1 MNEILK
7 ELANRRQQ
15 ARLGGGQA
23 RIDAQHKKGKLT
35 ARERIELL
43 LDNESFEELDM
54 YVKHRCVD
62 FDMDQTQISG
72 DGVVTGWGTINGRQ
86 VYVYS
91 QDFTVFGG
99 SLSETHAQKIC
110 KVMDMAMSN
119 GAPIIGLN
127 DSGGAR
133 IQEGVAS
140 LAGYAD
146 VFQKN
151 VLASGVV
158 PQISVIM
165 GPCAGGAVYSPAM
178 TDFIFMVR
186 DSSYMFVT
194 GPDVVKTVTNEVV
207 TAEELGGAKTHTTK
221 SSVADGAF
229 ENDIEALEQI
239 RRLFDFLPLSNRER
253 PPERP
258 FFDDA
263 RREDHSLDTLIP
275 NNPNQ
280 PYDMKELILKLSD
293 ESDFFEVQEDFAAN
307 IVTGFIRLE
316 GRTVGVVANQPLVL
330 AGVLDIDSSRKAAR
344 FVRFCDAFEI
354 PILTLV
360 DVPGFLPGTSQEY
373 GGVIKHGAKL
383 LFAYGEATVPKVT
396 LITRKAYGG
405 AYDVMASKHLRGD
418 FNYAWPTAE
427 IAVMGAKG
435 AVEILYR
442 QELGD
447 KKKIEKRTKDYEKRF
462 ANPFVAAERGFIDEV
477 IAPHSTRKR
486 ICRAFASLRGKQLK
500 NPWKKHDN
508 IPL

>member
-1 MNEILK
+1 MNKILR
-7 ELANRRQQ
+7 ELEKRREQ
-15 ARLGGGQA
+15 ARLGGGQK
-23 RIDAQHKKGKLT
+23 RIQAQHDKGKLT

-43 LDNESFEELDM
+43 LDNDSFEELDM
-54 YVKHRCVD
+54 FVKHRCVD
-62 FDMDQTQISG
+62 FGMEETQISG

-110 KVMDMAMSN
+110 KVMDMAMRN

-178 TDFIFMVR
+178 TDFIFMIK

-194 GPDVVKTVTNEVV
+194 GPDVVKTVTNEIIS
-207 TAEELGGAKTHTTK
+207 AEELGGAKTHTTK

-229 ENDIEALEQI
+229 ENDVEALGQI
-239 RRLFDFLPLSNRER
+239 RRLFDFLPLSNREK
-253 PPERP
+253 PPQRP
-258 FFDDA
+258 FYDDTS
-263 RREDHSLDTLIP
+263 RIETSLDTLVP
-275 NNPNQ
+275 ENPNQ
-280 PYDMKELILKLSD
+280 PYDIKELILKLSD
-293 ESDFFEVQEDFAAN
+293 EGDFFEIQKEFAAN

-316 GRTVGVVANQPLVL
+316 GRTIGVVANQPLVL
-330 AGVLDIDSSRKAAR
+330 AGVLDIDTSRKAAR

-447 KKKIEKRTKDYEKRF
+447 KKKIEQRTKEYEKRF
-462 ANPFVAAERGFIDEV
+462 ANPFVAAEKGFIDEV
-477 IAPHSTRKR
+477 IAPSSTRKR
-486 ICRAFASLRGKQLK
+486 ICRAFAALQGKKLT

>member
-1 MNEILK
+1 MKDILA
-7 ELANRRQQ
+7 ELEVRRET
-15 ARLGGGQA
+15 ARMGGGEA
-23 RIDAQHKKGKLT
+23 RIAAQHAKGKLT

-43 LDNESFEELDM
+43 LDEGSFEEFDM
-54 YVKHRCVD
+54 FVAHRCTD
-62 FDMDQTQISG
+62 FGMEEQRPAG
-72 DGVVTGWGTINGRQ
+72 DGVVTGWGTVNGRMI
-86 VYVYS
+86 YVFS

-110 KVMDMAMSN
+110 KVMDMAMQN
-119 GAPIIGLN
+119 GAPVVGIN

-140 LAGYAD
+140 LAGYAN
-146 VFQKN
+146 VFQRN
-151 VLASGVV
+151 VMASGVV
-158 PQISVIM
+158 PQISLIM

-178 TDFIFMVR
+178 TDFIFMVK

-207 TAEELGGAKTHTTK
+207 TAEELGGASTHTRK

-229 ENDIEALEQI
+229 ENDVETLIEA
-239 RRLFDFLPLSNRER
+239 RRLIDFLPLNNREK
-253 PPERP
+253 PPVRP
-258 FFDDA
+258 FFDDVT
-263 RREDHSLDTLIP
+263 RLEPSLDTLIP
-275 NNPNQ
+275 DNAQ
-280 PYDMKELILKLSD
+280 TPYDMKELIFKLAD
-293 ESDFFEVQEDFAAN
+293 EGDFYEIQAEFAKN
-307 IVTGFIRLE
+307 ILTGFIRLE
-316 GRTVGVVANQPLVL
+316 GSTVGVVANQPTVL
-330 AGVLDIDSSRKAAR
+330 AGCLDIDASRKAAR

-360 DVPGFLPGTSQEY
+360 DVPGFLPGVSQEL

-396 LITRKAYGG
+396 VITRKAYGG
-405 AYDVMASKHLRGD
+405 AYDVMSSKHLRGD

-427 IAVMGAKG
+427 IAVMGARG

-442 QELGD
+442 SELAD
-447 KKKIEKRTKDYEKRF
+447 KDKIAERTRDYEDRF
-462 ANPFVAAERGFIDEV
+462 ANPFVAAEKGFIDEV
-477 IAPHSTRKR
+477 IMPHSTRR
-486 ICRAFASLRGKQLK
+486 RVCRAFASLRGKQQQ

>member
-1 MNEILK
+1 MNKILR
-7 ELANRRQQ
+7 ELEKRREQ
-15 ARLGGGQA
+15 ARLGGGQK
-23 RIDAQHKKGKLT
+23 RIQAQHDKGKLT

-43 LDNESFEELDM
+43 LDNDSFEELDM
-54 YVKHRCVD
+54 FVKHRCVD
-62 FDMDQTQISG
+62 FGMEETQISG

-91 QDFTVFGG
+91 QDYTVFGG

-110 KVMDMAMSN
+110 KVMDMAMRN

-178 TDFIFMVR
+178 TDFIFMIK

-194 GPDVVKTVTNEVV
+194 GPDVVKTVTNEIIS
-207 TAEELGGAKTHTTK
+207 AEELGGAKTHTTK

-229 ENDIEALEQI
+229 ENDVEALGQI
-239 RRLFDFLPLSNRER
+239 RRLFDFLPLSNREK
-253 PPERP
+253 PPQRP
-258 FFDDA
+258 FYDDTSRIEA
-263 RREDHSLDTLIP
+263 SLDTLVP
-275 NNPNQ
+275 ENPNQ
-280 PYDMKELILKLSD
+280 PYDIKELILKLSD
-293 ESDFFEVQEDFAAN
+293 EGDFFEIQKEFAAN

-316 GRTVGVVANQPLVL
+316 GRTIGVVANQPLVL

-447 KKKIEKRTKDYEKRF
+447 KKKIEQRTKEYEKRF
-462 ANPFVAAERGFIDEV
+462 ANPFVAAEKGFIDEV
-477 IAPHSTRKR
+477 IAPSSTRKR
-486 ICRAFASLRGKQLK
+486 ICRAFAALQGKKLT

>member
-1 MNEILK
+1 MNKILR
-7 ELANRRQQ
+7 ELEKRREQ
-15 ARLGGGQA
+15 ARLGGGQK
-23 RIDAQHKKGKLT
+23 RIQAQHDKGKLT

-43 LDNESFEELDM
+43 LDNDSFEELDM
-54 YVKHRCVD
+54 FVKHRCVD
-62 FDMDQTQISG
+62 FGMEETQISG

-110 KVMDMAMSN
+110 KVMDMAMRN

-178 TDFIFMVR
+178 TDFIFMIK

-194 GPDVVKTVTNEVV
+194 GPDVVKTVTNEIIS
-207 TAEELGGAKTHTTK
+207 AEELGGAKTHTTK

-229 ENDIEALEQI
+229 ENDVEALGQI
-239 RRLFDFLPLSNRER
+239 RRLFDFLPLSNRGK
-253 PPERP
+253 PPQRP
-258 FFDDA
+258 FYDDTS
-263 RREDHSLDTLIP
+263 RIETSLDTLVP
-275 NNPNQ
+275 ENPNQ
-280 PYDMKELILKLSD
+280 PYDIKELILKLSD
-293 ESDFFEVQEDFAAN
+293 EGDFFEIQKEFAAN

-316 GRTVGVVANQPLVL
+316 GRTIGVVANQPLVL

-447 KKKIEKRTKDYEKRF
+447 KKKIEQRTKEYEKRF
-462 ANPFVAAERGFIDEV
+462 ANPFVAAEKGFIDEV
-477 IAPHSTRKR
+477 IAPSSTRKR
-486 ICRAFASLRGKQLK
+486 ICRAFAALQGKKLT

>member
-7 ELANRRQQ
+7 ELENRRQQ

-110 KVMDMAMSN
+110 KVMDMAMLN

-263 RREDHSLDTLIP
+263 RIEDHSLDTLIP

-280 PYDMKELILKLSD
+280 PYDMKELILKVSD

-373 GGVIKHGAKL
+373 GGVIKHCAKL